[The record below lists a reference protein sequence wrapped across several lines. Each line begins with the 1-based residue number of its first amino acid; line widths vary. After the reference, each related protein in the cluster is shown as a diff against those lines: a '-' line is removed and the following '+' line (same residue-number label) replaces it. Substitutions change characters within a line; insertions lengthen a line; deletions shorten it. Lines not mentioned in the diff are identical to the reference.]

1 MPESKNKT
9 VSDFEVIAKFVKK
22 EIAQALDEQ
31 KKIDPAFKK
40 RIKELFSLNADLEK
54 LTSEV
59 VLMVMDFSSDPR
71 RVRHLIP
78 AIMDVTDDI
87 MTTKQNYEKAK
98 HYPSL
103 YFYNLSALE
112 NQFKDLKKLWNR
124 KVWSLICEAKIST
137 KVEKSFLSMLAE
149 TDVLGGLA
157 I

>member
-1 MPESKNKT
+1 MPESKKPI
-9 VSDFEVIAKFVKK
+9 SDFEELAKFVKK
-22 EIAQALDEQ
+22 EIAQALEEQ
-31 KKIDPAFKK
+31 KKIDPKFRK
-40 RIKELFSLNADLEK
+40 RIIEIFSLNADLGK
-54 LTSEV
+54 ITSEI
-59 VLMVMDFSSDPR
+59 VLMVMDFSANPL

-78 AIMDVTDDI
+78 HIMDVTDDI

-98 HYPSL
+98 DFPSL

-124 KVWSLICEAKIST
+124 KVWDLICVAKIST

-149 TDVLGGLA
+149 TDILGGIA